1 MLLQIVHLVKYWMKC
16 QFTKSRDFTS
26 FLVTSGNKG
35 CFSTI
40 FQSHLHGQTGQFTV
54 WANGKQNSR
63 RCIPKFLTKIFSD
76 GFFPF
81 NFAPRIFQNFRL
93 NGSLFGNSPVSGIF
107 GNFSW
112 QFLYHYCR
120 WFQIFES
127 FGWIGSVYYLGK
139 YYLLSENIQ
148 WNERFRLLHP
158 LKFSV
163 QMVSAPTAIRKFSA
177 GTT

>member
-1 MLLQIVHLVKYWMKC
+1 MSLL
-16 QFTKSRDFTS
+16 

-35 CFSTI
+35 CLPFSRAFYMGKLGSSQFGQMVSKI
-40 FQSHLHGQTGQFTV
+40 QDDVYPNFQKQF
-54 WANGKQNSR
+54 
-63 RCIPKFLTKIFSD
+63 FSE

-81 NFAPRIFQNFRL
+81 NFAPLIFQNFRL
-93 NGSLFGNSPVSGIF
+93 NGSIFENSPVSGIF

-163 QMVSAPTAIRKFSA
+163 QMVSAPTATLEFST